1 MATDY
6 RPAEDLNFDESV
18 YRQRNTRFL
27 ADWHSMCNNSRGNGV
42 GLPRPHMPGISHRT
56 FQSTI
61 RGPSAQAL
69 ESLAPHAKSI
79 LARWNREVRALGIE
93 DLLEQFSLDFEHL
106 AKSLCKSS
114 YASFRQN
121 VQEFGRALAQRG
133 VPLDHS
139 TTAINQLFEICV
151 RYLSKSEPARSTP
164 VVALSRLHALVVL
177 LIVAGYADQKSLETD
192 SLPHTPIVPIAERRH
207 DASVYVTKVYEEER
221 KRLSRDLHDEVGHD
235 LVLIKLYLEMIALD
249 TNKDS
254 NRKEFQG
261 IRPRLS
267 EAIAIVSHAIDSV
280 RRLVLDLGPAV
291 FDDLGF
297 LPAVRTYTGQFSSRT
312 KIAVTLREGYLP
324 ENIPM
329 SHQIALY
336 RLLQGALSNVLKHAR
351 AKTVK
356 VSLGCMNDSV
366 LILVIQDD
374 GVGFNTSV
382 KPASHSFGLT
392 AMRERVEVLGGRI
405 HIQSVPAGS
414 QSKLRGTRIEVDLPL
429 PGGAQ

>member
-1 MATDY
+1 M
-6 RPAEDLNFDESV
+6 
-18 YRQRNTRFL
+18 
-27 ADWHSMCNNSRGNGV
+27 RGT
-42 GLPRPHMPGISHRT
+42 SHRSLNPAVRR
-56 FQSTI
+56 QSV
-61 RGPSAQAL
+61 QAL
-69 ESLAPHAKSI
+69 ESLAPGIPRI
-79 LARWNREVRALGIE
+79 LTKWHREVRGLGIE
-93 DLLEQFSLDFEHL
+93 DILDQFSLDIDGIARAL
-106 AKSLCKSS
+106 CTNSLPTLRK
-114 YASFRQN
+114 Y
-121 VQEFGRALAQRG
+121 VEEFGSTLAQSG
-133 VPLDHS
+133 VSLEHA
-139 TTAINQLFEICV
+139 TAALHELFEICIPQLIKQDPS
-151 RYLSKSEPARSTP
+151 RIAEAL
-164 VVALSRLHALVVL
+164 ALSRLQGL
-177 LIVAGYADQKSLETD
+177 LTVFIIAGYANHRPLE
-192 SLPHTPIVPIAERRH
+192 AEPAPQGSGISPGDRRH

-249 TNKDS
+249 SNK
-254 NRKEFQG
+254 KEMQG
-261 IRPRLS
+261 IRPRLT

-297 LPAVRTYTGQFSSRT
+297 LPAVRTYTSQFSART
-312 KIAVTLREGYLP
+312 KIGVSLREGYLP

-356 VSLGCMNDSV
+356 VSLGCMKDSV

-374 GVGFNTSV
+374 GVGFNTGV
-382 KPASHSFGLT
+382 KPGNGSFGLT

-405 HIQSVPAGS
+405 HIQSGHAGS
-414 QSKLRGTRIEVDLPL
+414 MSKFRGTRIEVDLPL